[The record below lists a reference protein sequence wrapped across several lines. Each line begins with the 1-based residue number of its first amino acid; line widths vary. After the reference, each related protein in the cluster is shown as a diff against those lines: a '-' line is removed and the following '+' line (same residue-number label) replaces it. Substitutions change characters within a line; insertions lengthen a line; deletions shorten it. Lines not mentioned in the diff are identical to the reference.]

1 MIRTFYRIL
10 VATLALGATLTLSQ
24 SVALADDMLTFIGPT
39 PSLSLG
45 GEYTSPYVFNI
56 NNVNTPVLLVCDDFY
71 SNIWVG
77 DSWTANRISLAEAG
91 GTNGQ
96 GKFAY
101 QNNSDSQEYYNEAG
115 WLAQQLMS
123 TRDPLLSEQ
132 YSWAIWEIFAL
143 GTPGGTDIASANL
156 GSGDYDAVKNL
167 MAKASAMQGG
177 ADLSDV
183 YVYTPVL
190 TSDGLASGPNNG
202 TAHTAQEFFFV
213 PEASSPAFLVFNLLA
228 LPGILFLLRRRCLR
242 G

>member
-10 VATLALGATLTLSQ
+10 VATLALGAAVALSQ
-24 SVALADDMLTFIGPT
+24 SVALADGTLTFTGT
-39 PSLSLG
+39 TGLSLG
-45 GEYTSPYVFNI
+45 GENTSPYVFNI
-56 NNVNTPVLLVCDDFY
+56 NNVNTPVLLACDDFY
-71 SNIWVG
+71 SHIWVG

-101 QNNSDSQEYYNEAG
+101 QNGFDSQEYYNEAG

-143 GTPGGTDIASANL
+143 GTPGGTNIASANL
-156 GSGDYDAVKNL
+156 GSDDYDAVKNL
-167 MAKASAMQGG
+167 IVKAYSAVQAG

-190 TSDGLASGPNNG
+190 TPDGLASGPNNG
-202 TAHTAQEFFFV
+202 TPHTAQEFFFV
-213 PEASSPAFLVFNLLA
+213 PEASTPAFLVFNLLA
-228 LPGILFLLRRRCLR
+228 LPGVLFLLRRRCLR

>member
-10 VATLALGATLTLSQ
+10 VATLALGAGVALSQ
-24 SVALADDMLTFIGPT
+24 SVALADVTLTFTGT
-39 PSLSLG
+39 TGLSLG
-45 GEYTSPYVFNI
+45 GENTSPYVFNINI

-71 SNIWVG
+71 SNIWVN

-101 QNNSDSQEYYNEAG
+101 QSHSQEYYNEAG

-143 GTPGGTDIASANL
+143 GTPGGTDIAKANL
-156 GSGDYDAVKNL
+156 GKDDYDAVKNL
-167 MAKASAMQGG
+167 IVNAYSAVQAG

-213 PEASSPAFLVFNLLA
+213 PEASTPVFLVFNLLA
-228 LPGILFLLRRRCLR
+228 SPGVLFLLRRRCLR

>member
-10 VATLALGATLTLSQ
+10 VATLALGAAVALSQ
-24 SVALADDMLTFIGPT
+24 SVALADVTLTFTGT
-39 PSLSLG
+39 TGLSLG
-45 GEYTSPYVFNI
+45 GENTSPYVFNI
-56 NNVNTPVLLVCDDFY
+56 NNVNTPVLLACDDFY
-71 SNIWVG
+71 SHIWVE
-77 DSWTANRISLAEAG
+77 DSWTASLIPLAKAG
-91 GTNGQ
+91 GTDGQ

-101 QNNSDSQEYYNEAG
+101 QSHSQEYYNEAG

-190 TSDGLASGPNNG
+190 TPDGLASGPSYE
-202 TAHTAQEFFFV
+202 TPHTAQEFFFV
-213 PEASSPAFLVFNLLA
+213 PEASTPVFLVFNLLA
-228 LPGILFLLRRRCLR
+228 SPGVLFLLRRRCLR

>member
-1 MIRTFYRIL
+1 VVL
-10 VATLALGATLTLSQ
+10 LALGATLTLSQ
-24 SVALADDMLTFIGPT
+24 SVALADVLTFIGPT
-39 PSLSLG
+39 PGLSLG

-56 NNVNTPVLLVCDDFY
+56 NTVSTPVLLACDDFY
-71 SNIWVG
+71 SNISDG
-77 DSWTANRISLAEAG
+77 DYWTASLIPLAHAGEA
-91 GTNGQ
+91 NK
-96 GKFAY
+96 GKFNLQANA
-101 QNNSDSQEYYNEAG
+101 QDEYNMAG
-115 WLAQQLMS
+115 WLAQQVMS
-123 TRDPLLSEQ
+123 TWSSNPTLSEQ

-143 GTPGGTDIASANL
+143 GTPSGIDIARANL
-156 GSGDYDAVKNL
+156 GPDDYTAVIDL
-167 MAKASAMQGG
+167 MFKAYSAVQAG

-213 PEASSPAFLVFNLLA
+213 PEASTPVFLVFNLLA